1 MCGIFGIVT
10 NGSAVS
16 PVLVSQI
23 TNILKHRGPDD
34 EGYLAVNSKTGAV
47 YNLTGDDSVIAGR
60 HINSFN
66 EPVNMFLGHRRLAIL
81 DLSPAAHQPMSYQ
94 NRYYL
99 IYNGEIYNY
108 VELRDELRAEG
119 YSFTSNS
126 DSEVLLA
133 SYDRW
138 KDGCVDKFNGMWAFA
153 IYDRV
158 DNRLFCSRDRFGVK
172 PFYYATGKFGV
183 AFASE
188 IKALLA
194 FPDIK
199 RTVNEA
205 ALYDYLATGNEGQF
219 LTEIDE
225 LPPSHTLTIELHSDL
240 KVKIK
245 KYYTLNINP
254 ALNASDGVTAD
265 GAALRVR
272 ELILSSVSLRL
283 RSDVTCGSCLSGGI
297 DSTSIVCAID
307 SFIKKEHMSQV
318 GVSQKTF
325 TASYKDAAIDESRW
339 AQIVAS
345 QTNTQWYQT
354 YPTAHELLNDL
365 DDLIYTQ
372 DIPFRSTSI
381 YAQYRVMKLAHE
393 HGVKVLLD
401 GQGAD
406 ELFAGYPMFYGAFFS
421 NLLIEGNLKRFISEL
436 AHMGNAPLSA
446 TSVLTYM
453 LKSSLMKSIPDSLKN
468 IFTGGLNNHL
478 SEQFKNAHKGRLSA
492 ILNEKYSGSL
502 NTMLMQYMLKENLQC
517 LLKYEDR
524 NSMRFSIESRVP
536 FADDTPLI
544 EYAFSLPGAFK
555 IHNGWSKYVFRRAVS
570 GLVPEAIQWRK
581 DKVAFNTPERLW
593 IKEIYLYLMQS
604 IKSET
609 AGYFKPAVSEKLM
622 NSPGGWRAINL
633 SLWLKALKKPSVFR

>member
-10 NGSAVS
+10 NGAAVN
-16 PVLVSQI
+16 PLLVSQL

-34 EGYLAVNSKTGAV
+34 EGYLALNSKTGTV
-47 YNLTGDDSVIAGR
+47 YDLIGDDSVIEGR
-60 HINSFN
+60 HISSFN

-81 DLSPAAHQPMSYQ
+81 DLSPAAHQPMSYL
-94 NRYYL
+94 NRYL

-108 VELRDELRAEG
+108 IELRNDLLAAG
-119 YSFTSNS
+119 YEFTSNS
-126 DSEVLLA
+126 DSEVILA

-138 KDGCVDKFNGMWAFA
+138 KDHCIDKFNGMWAFA
-153 IYDRV
+153 IYDRTA
-158 DNRLFCSRDRFGVK
+158 NRLFCSRDRFGVK
-172 PFYYATGKFGV
+172 PFYYATGKFGF

-194 FPDIK
+194 HPDIN

-205 ALYDYLATGNEGQF
+205 AVYDYLATGNEGQF
-219 LTEIDE
+219 LTEIEE
-225 LPPSHTLTIELHSDL
+225 LPPAHSLTIDL
-240 KVKIK
+240 QSGLKLKLR
-245 KYYTLNINP
+245 KYYTLSVNP
-254 ALNASDGVTAD
+254 ALNASEGVTAD
-265 GAALRVR
+265 SAALKVR
-272 ELILSSVSLRL
+272 ELILNSVALRL
-283 RSDVTCGSCLSGGI
+283 RSDVTVGTCLSGGI

-307 SFIKKEHMSQV
+307 SFIKKENMLQV
-318 GVSQKTF
+318 GIRQKTF

-339 AQIVAS
+339 AKIVTS
-345 QTNTQWYQT
+345 QTNTQWHQT
-354 YPTAHELLNDL
+354 YPSADELLGDL
-365 DDLIYTQ
+365 DNLIYTQ

-421 NLLIEGNLKRFISEL
+421 NMLNEGNLRRFAAEL

-446 TSVLTYM
+446 ASVLMYM
-453 LKSSLMKSIPDSLKN
+453 LKSSLMKSIPNSLKN
-468 IFTGGLNNHL
+468 IFTGGLNNLL
-478 SEQFKNAHKGRLSA
+478 SEKFKNAHKGRLSA
-492 ILNEKYSGSL
+492 LLNGKYSGNL

-544 EYAFSLPGAFK
+544 EYVFSLPGAFK

-581 DKVAFNTPERLW
+581 DKVAFNTPEKLW
-593 IKEIYLYLMQS
+593 IKEIYRYMRQS
-604 IKSET
+604 IEHET
-609 AGYFKPAVSEKLM
+609 AGYFKPAVFGELM
-622 NSPGGWRAINL
+622 NSGGAWRAINL
-633 SLWLKALKKPSVFR
+633 SMWLSALKKPSAIR